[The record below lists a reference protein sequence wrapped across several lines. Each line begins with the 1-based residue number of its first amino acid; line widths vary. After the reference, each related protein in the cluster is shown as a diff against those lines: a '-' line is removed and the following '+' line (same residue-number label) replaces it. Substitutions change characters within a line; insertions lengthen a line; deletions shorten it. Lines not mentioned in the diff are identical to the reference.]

1 VAWIWSDEL
10 AEAAESAG
18 LEHREIAAWR
28 RRPVAFA
35 LHPDEQPESLARQML
50 GLGPAAPTDYQ
61 NEISDL
67 TVRARCN
74 CGAEGILAQHAV
86 DG

>member
-1 VAWIWSDEL
+1 MAWIWSDEL

-35 LHPDEQPESLARQML
+35 LGSNERAESLARQLL
-50 GLGPAAPTDYQ
+50 GLTVDEAPAGAAG
-61 NEISDL
+61 DL
-67 TVRARCN
+67 GETRACA
-74 CGAEGILAQHAV
+74 CSVSEVLARSV
-86 DG
+86 DAG

>member
-1 VAWIWSDEL
+1 MAWIWSDEL

-35 LHPDEQPESLARQML
+35 LRSDERPESLAREML
-50 GLGPAAPTDYQ
+50 GLPVHDGSNESAADRRNDSVT
-61 NEISDL
+61 
-67 TVRARCN
+67 CN
-74 CGAEGILAQHAV
+74 CGAGEVLDRAAV
-86 DG
+86 ER